1 MKELLEDLRSGEPV
15 LDVLMEHKKETIQ
28 LAALAVAVLL
38 GLLLYMHQSSAD
50 LLVNDEGGS
59 RAVTQEEATSGD
71 GRSEGTGDAAAG
83 RGAGSSD
90 AGITGF
96 TDASGQPLDTDGIVY
111 VDIGGAVKN
120 PMLAEL
126 PSGSRVED
134 AIEAAG
140 GLKKNADMTSVN
152 RAQILTDGEK
162 VYIPEEGESAE
173 SGLAGGA
180 GNGSGADGSGFGGG
194 SSGSTPGM
202 VGISGGRININTADV
217 TLLQQLTGVG
227 PVTAQKI
234 VDYREQNGN
243 FQSIEDL
250 KNVSGIGDK
259 TFEKMK
265 DDVTI

>member
-1 MKELLEDLRSGEPV
+1 
-15 LDVLMEHKKETIQ
+15 
-28 LAALAVAVLL
+28 
-38 GLLLYMHQSSAD
+38 MHQASAD
-50 LLVNDEGGS
+50 LLVSGGDGDN
-59 RAVTQEEATSGD
+59 RLAVTEEGAGSESVD
-71 GRSEGTGDAAAG
+71 GLDAEGTGVD
-83 RGAGSSD
+83 GAG
-90 AGITGF
+90 GGL
-96 TDASGQPLDTDGIVY
+96 TDGSGQPLDTDGIVY
-111 VDIGGAVKN
+111 VDIGGAVKH

-140 GLKKNADMTSVN
+140 GLKKDADMTSVN

-162 VYIPEEGESAE
+162 VYIPEEGEGTE
-173 SGLAGGA
+173 GTGSGGSGS
-180 GNGSGADGSGFGGG
+180 GSGAASAGGSGAE
-194 SSGSTPGM
+194 M
-202 VGISGGRININTADV
+202 VGISSGRININTADV

-234 VDYREQNGN
+234 VDYREQNGK

-265 DDVTI
+265 DDITI